1 MSDVVANRQGGGFL
15 VPEILASY
23 FILSVST
30 FITTNKIFVSL
41 AVPIIPV
48 LALYAF
54 RFYEHAEDINESL
67 VRSVLGITIASL
79 FLFGV
84 CKAFQLSFCSRRFV
98 IGQFVLA
105 FVLPFIN
112 YVIARLTAKTT
123 KPIRYLV
130 VGRESE
136 MHHILKEIEQKSKGK
151 YQFVDYINPT
161 PVVFKEKVLQYD
173 SVLIADPELEKE
185 IEEELDNIK
194 QTHKVEYLPNL
205 AEKVLKR
212 IPLEIMQKFEDY
224 YKVYFS
230 NVQESPAKRAMDI
243 VLSIVGLVVYS
254 PVILVSAIWI
264 AIEDGRPIFFRQ
276 PRVGKDGKIFT
287 LVKLRSLKN
296 EPIDASNPN
305 KNIEQRVLKIGK
317 IIRKTRIDESIQ
329 FWNILKGE
337 MSLVGPRPEM
347 IEYHKMMEPN
357 IPYYS
362 YRLLVKPGLTGWA
375 QINYKH
381 SSSLEEYR
389 TKTEYDLYYV
399 KNRNVF
405 MDLKI
410 FLLTLETLIFRK
422 GAK

>member
-1 MSDVVANRQGGGFL
+1 MTYITTNS
-15 VPEILASY
+15 ILASLL
-23 FILSVST
+23 F
-30 FITTNKIFVSL
+30 
-41 AVPIIPV
+41 PIITV

-67 VRSVLGITIASL
+67 VRSVLGTTFASL
-79 FLFGV
+79 FLLGV
-84 CKAFQLSFCSRRFV
+84 CKAFELSFSSRNLM
-98 IGQFVLA
+98 ISQFTLA
-105 FVLPFIN
+105 FIVPFIN
-112 YVIARLTAKTT
+112 YAIEKITAKTR

-130 VGRESE
+130 VGRKSE
-136 MHHILKEIEQKSKGK
+136 IYHILKEIEEKSKGK
-151 YQFVDYINPT
+151 YQFADFINPT

-194 QTHKVEYLPNL
+194 KTHKVEYLPNL

-212 IPLEIMQKFEDY
+212 IPLEVMQKFEDY

-230 NVQESPAKRAMDI
+230 NVQESPAKRVMDI
-243 VLSIVGLVVYS
+243 VLSIIGLVVYS

-276 PRVGKDGKIFT
+276 PRVGKDGKILT
-287 LVKLRSLKN
+287 MVKLRSLKN
-296 EPIDASNPN
+296 EPIDVSNPN
-305 KNIEQRVLKIGK
+305 KNIEQRALKIGK

-381 SSSLEEYR
+381 SSSLEEYKI
-389 TKTEYDLYYV
+389 KTEYDLYYV

>member
-1 MSDVVANRQGGGFL
+1 M
-15 VPEILASY
+15 LASY
-23 FILSVST
+23 LT
-30 FITTNKIFVSL
+30 FLVMTYITTNSIFASL
-41 AVPIIPV
+41 LFPIITV

-67 VRSVLGITIASL
+67 VRSVLGTTFASL
-79 FLFGV
+79 FLLGV
-84 CKAFQLSFCSRRFV
+84 CKAFELSFSSRNLM
-98 IGQFVLA
+98 ISQFTLA
-105 FVLPFIN
+105 FIVPFIN
-112 YVIARLTAKTT
+112 YAIEKITAKTR

-130 VGRESE
+130 VGRKSE
-136 MHHILKEIEQKSKGK
+136 IYHILKEIEEKSKGK
-151 YQFVDYINPT
+151 YQFADFINPT

-212 IPLEIMQKFEDY
+212 IPLEIIQKFEDY

-230 NVQESPAKRAMDI
+230 NVQESPAKRVMDI
-243 VLSIVGLVVYS
+243 VLSIIGLVMYS

-264 AIEDGRPIFFRQ
+264 VIEDGRPIFFRQ

-287 LVKLRSLKN
+287 MVKLRSLKN

-422 GAK
+422 GAM

>member
-1 MSDVVANRQGGGFL
+1 MSRQGGEPLAPQILVSYLTFL
-15 VPEILASY
+15 VMTY
-23 FILSVST
+23 
-30 FITTNKIFVSL
+30 ITTNSIFASL
-41 AVPIIPV
+41 LFPIITV

-67 VRSVLGITIASL
+67 VRSVLGITFASL
-79 FLFGV
+79 FLLGV
-84 CKAFQLSFCSRRFV
+84 CKAFELSFSSRNRM
-98 IGQFVLA
+98 ISQFTLA
-105 FVLPFIN
+105 FIVPFIN
-112 YVIARLTAKTT
+112 YAIEKITAKTR
-123 KPIRYLV
+123 KPTRYLV
-130 VGRESE
+130 VGRKSE
-136 MHHILKEIEQKSKGK
+136 VYHILKEIEEKSKGK
-151 YQFVDYINPT
+151 YQFVDFINPT

-194 QTHKVEYLPNL
+194 LTHKVEYLPNL
-205 AEKVLKR
+205 AEKILKR
-212 IPLEIMQKFEDY
+212 IPLEVMQKFEDY

-410 FLLTLETLIFRK
+410 FLLTLQTLIFRK
-422 GAK
+422 GAR

>member
-112 YVIARLTAKTT
+112 YVVARLTTKTT

-173 SVLIADPELEKE
+173 SVLITDPELEKE

-194 QTHKVEYLPNL
+194 LTHKVEYLPNL

-212 IPLEIMQKFEDY
+212 IPLEVMQKFEDY

-230 NVQESPAKRAMDI
+230 NVQESPAKRVMDI
-243 VLSIVGLVVYS
+243 VLSIIGLVVYS

-287 LVKLRSLKN
+287 MVKLRSLKN
-296 EPIDASNPN
+296 EPIDVSNPN
-305 KNIEQRVLKIGK
+305 KNIEQRALKIGK

-399 KNRNVF
+399 KNRT
-405 MDLKI
+405 I
-410 FLLTLETLIFRK
+410 FLDMHVILQTLESLVFRA
-422 GAK
+422 GAR